1 MRPTLRSYLHLLFLA
16 LFSLSLMG
24 CETMGLVKPKTLDQ
38 KLAYA
43 ESQVTAGYQSV
54 ADLANRQRISKDAG
68 TRTIKQ
74 LDEASTALKA
84 ARLAV
89 GAGDMTLAQNQ
100 LNAAQTIL
108 VSVEA
113 ALKEANK

>member
-1 MRPTLRSYLHLLFLA
+1 MRLTIRSYLHLMFLA

-24 CETMGLVKPKTLDQ
+24 CETLGLTKPKTFDQ

-43 ESQVTAGYQSV
+43 EGQVTAGYQSV
-54 ADLANRQRISKDAG
+54 TDLANRQRITKDAG
-68 TRTIKQ
+68 VRTIKQ

-84 ARLAV
+84 ARIAV

-100 LNAAQTIL
+100 LGVATAIL
-108 VSVEA
+108 LSVEA
-113 ALKEANK
+113 TLKEAK